1 MGWFDPQPIAGEA
14 HPAGMY
20 GHQAAGTADI
30 GAMKTMANYFKA
42 IIDSEHKT
50 TAVLAADAA
59 DWPLVGEA
67 LQRGGEDFYKVAG
80 QVKELWTGAE
90 ADHYIGLA
98 KTSSTSIQNSASAI
112 AGGRQDPTGRGGQS
126 LTDQVA
132 VLDRNVTT
140 LQASITTVIENIVV
154 VESYLNS
161 LGGMVL
167 SAVASGMKE
176 DLLNG
181 LRDQLKQVGE
191 QMDQQD
197 QQYLSYGQQVQA
209 MAAGVKWEGV
219 HGKAPGVGLP
229 NRPGGT
235 PPGGPANAAPPGA
248 DPGADPGAAPGA
260 DPGAAAPGGDPGAD
274 PGAGPGGDPGGV
286 PEGPELAGLPPV
298 TDTPITSVPQGI
310 AKTPLT
316 SVPITPIPPVTP
328 MAPLPVGGGKGGH
341 VGGGAGK
348 LGGGAGKLGG
358 LGGGKPGGLNG
369 TGQIPS
375 VAKAGLGET
384 VVGTGSPPSLS
395 GSQSGLSGGSG
406 GSAGGM
412 PPPMMPP
419 MSGAGA
425 GSGGKPGNGSS
436 KPNGRQRQR
445 AGGPTPG
452 VPDRLRGKSGQ
463 RGTPAAA
470 ALTGGRKR
478 RGAERSDAVQ
488 ILDEELWAVD
498 TAAAEPQR
506 SYRPAN

>member
-1 MGWFDPQPIAGEA
+1 
-14 HPAGMY
+14 
-20 GHQAAGTADI
+20 
-30 GAMKTMANYFKA
+30 
-42 IIDSEHKT
+42 
-50 TAVLAADAA
+50 
-59 DWPLVGEA
+59 
-67 LQRGGEDFYKVAG
+67 
-80 QVKELWTGAE
+80 
-90 ADHYIGLA
+90 
-98 KTSSTSIQNSASAI
+98 
-112 AGGRQDPTGRGGQS
+112 
-126 LTDQVA
+126 
-132 VLDRNVTT
+132 
-140 LQASITTVIENIVV
+140 
-154 VESYLNS
+154 
-161 LGGMVL
+161 
-167 SAVASGMKE
+167 
-176 DLLNG
+176 
-181 LRDQLKQVGE
+181 
-191 QMDQQD
+191 
-197 QQYLSYGQQVQA
+197 
-209 MAAGVKWEGV
+209 
-219 HGKAPGVGLP
+219 
-229 NRPGGT
+229 
-235 PPGGPANAAPPGA
+235 
-248 DPGADPGAAPGA
+248 
-260 DPGAAAPGGDPGAD
+260 
-274 PGAGPGGDPGGV
+274 
-286 PEGPELAGLPPV
+286 LAGLPPV

-341 VGGGAGK
+341 FGGGGGK

-463 RGTPAAA
+463 RGTPAPA

-498 TAAAEPQR
+498 TTAAEPQR